1 MATRIVIIEE
11 VSETLS
17 TNGEKDDICFQYCEY
32 QYDDGG
38 SDFYYRFIRRGPDG
52 KYKAQRG
59 QCGIPDLNIA
69 LRLVIKMIKIRVKP
83 IKSAIDKL
91 DDLLKIFA

>member
-1 MATRIVIIEE
+1 MATRIVIIDE
-11 VSETLS
+11 VAETLT

-38 SDFYYRFIRRGPDG
+38 SDFYYRFIRKGPDG

-59 QCGIPDLNIA
+59 QCGIPDLSIT
-69 LRLVIKMIKIRVKP
+69 LRLVIKMMKIKVKLV
-83 IKSAIDKL
+83 KTVTDKL
-91 DDLLKIFA
+91 DDLLKIFS